1 MGHYAYEAAVRA
13 ALTKAPG
20 ASEKAPREPVLWDR
34 LSWPKLAAL
43 RDTTNMVLLPTGA
56 IEQHGPHLPINT
68 DVAIAS
74 GVCLYAS
81 ASTGVPMLPCIPY
94 TNSLAHTD
102 HWPGTISSTPHTL
115 IAQVREIT
123 DWVLRSG
130 FRRLLIVNAH
140 YGNDAPLRC
149 AIDYLRTEHRGKLMV
164 GMRNTWALSREAGDF
179 YQKDGVD
186 IHANR
191 AETSLMLALDPEA
204 VGDIAADDPD
214 RTEGHVFTWPVA
226 DTSLNG
232 VTGRPS
238 EATREEGLS
247 MLSHLGEAL
256 AELVRRAQQ
265 EAAPLTQRA

>member
-1 MGHYAYEAAVRA
+1 MGSYAYAEAVRA
-13 ALTKAPG
+13 ALTR
-20 ASEKAPREPVLWDR
+20 ASKVSGKPHGEPVLWDR
-34 LSWPKLAAL
+34 LSWPRLAAL
-43 RDTTNMVLLPTGA
+43 RETTDLVLLPTGA
-56 IEQHGPHLPINT
+56 IEQHGPHLPMNT

-81 ASTGVPMLPCIPY
+81 ALTAVPTLPCIPY

-115 IAQVREIT
+115 IAQVREIA

-130 FRRLLIVNAH
+130 FRRLFIVNAH

-149 AIDYLRTEHRGKLMV
+149 AIDYLRTEHRGKLMI
-164 GMRNTWALSREAGDF
+164 GLGNTWTLSPEAGAF
-179 YQKDGVD
+179 YQQDGVD

-204 VGDIAADDPD
+204 IGDISADDPD
-214 RTEGHVFTWPVA
+214 RTAGHVFTWPVA

-238 EATREEGLS
+238 EASREEGYV

-256 AELVRRAQQ
+256 AELLQRAAR
-265 EAAPLTQRA
+265 ETRPLTKRD